1 MSRNGFIFTIM
12 GFAIV
17 SGLFHPLMPAVVI
30 FALQL
35 MGGVFFGYMP
45 LVFLFSSL
53 MFATGCLILAGIPA
67 AIFERI
73 TGRGETDEASYWIWL
88 IGMALIAFP
97 AFGNFFAFGF

>member
-1 MSRNGFIFTIM
+1 MSKNAFIFTIM

-35 MGGVFFGYMP
+35 MGDIFFGFLP

-67 AIFERI
+67 ALFERL
-73 TGRGETDEASYWIWL
+73 TGRSETDEASYWIWL
-88 IGMALIAFP
+88 VGMALIALP

>member
-1 MSRNGFIFTIM
+1 MSKNAFIFAIM

-17 SGLFHPLMPAVVI
+17 SGLFHPWMPAVVI

-35 MGGVFFGYMP
+35 MGDVFFGFMP

-67 AIFERI
+67 ALFERL
-73 TGRGETDEASYWIWL
+73 TGRPETDEASYWIWL
-88 IGMALIAFP
+88 VGMALIALP

>member
-1 MSRNGFIFTIM
+1 MSNNAFIFAIM

-35 MGGVFFGYMP
+35 MGGVLFGYMP

-67 AIFERI
+67 ALFERA
-73 TGRGETDEASYWIWL
+73 TGRAVTDETSYWIWL
-88 IGMALIAFP
+88 VGMALIALP
-97 AFGNFFAFGF
+97 AFGNFFTFGF